1 MQGEVLLR
9 AAIYLSR
16 LRDSGSRDHAYRLR
30 VAKKLID
37 LVNAFVADEAKAAT
51 EVSKK
56 DPAYL
61 SWEQVGQCL
70 DLSKSAVYAR
80 YGKK

>member
-30 VAKKLID
+30 VASKLQQ
-37 LVNAFVADEAKAAT
+37 LVSNFIAAEAKAAT
-51 EVSKK
+51 ETNKK